1 MSGLPVVAAAERGSQ
16 AVADIE
22 RRHSEAAVAAEAED
36 SVVAVVEDS
45 AAVVEGFGAAEA
57 VVVGVGRTSCSSMT
71 LCCLVG
77 STTALAT
84 TASHTTAATRLMS
97 G

>member
-22 RRHSEAAVAAEAED
+22 PLHFGVAED
-36 SVVAVVEDS
+36 FAVAVVEDS

>member
-1 MSGLPVVAAAERGSQ
+1 MWRTAELPERAMSGLPVVAAAERGSQ

-22 RRHSEAAVAAEAED
+22 AAED
-36 SVVAVVEDS
+36 FAV
-45 AAVVEGFGAAEA
+45 AVVEGFEAAEA